1 MATDEEILFDSET
14 KKNDNKSVREKF
26 EGQMYLDPT
35 YDPAFKAL
43 FDSEEALKDFLDG
56 VLGLEGENK
65 IKTLRFN
72 FDKALI
78 FRVPQEKEVVFDIFA
93 TTGKGRFFNIEMQR
107 FENNFF
113 IDRTMLYKAFHII
126 KGRKE
131 MELSKEFMA
140 LSEDQKKYRQ
150 YELPECVSVW
160 ICNFDLPAAKGE
172 VCDEWGLYSNY
183 ALKTMA
189 EQKKVAAPISA
200 KNKYI
205 FFSVPNFKKSV
216 EEVNGAVDKWLYLLN
231 HAKDGKELPNFG
243 SEIIENAI
251 ERIKVA
257 NAPDE
262 LLAAQEKYM
271 TTKEDYE
278 SWAAGLVIHAREK
291 AMAEG
296 EAKGLAKGEAKGA
309 ADERTAVALDM
320 LADNEPIEKIVKYS
334 HLSME
339 KVLELKES
347 QATFTAK

>member
-1 MATDEEILFDSET
+1 
-14 KKNDNKSVREKF
+14 
-26 EGQMYLDPT
+26 
-35 YDPAFKAL
+35 
-43 FDSEEALKDFLDG
+43 
-56 VLGLEGENK
+56 
-65 IKTLRFN
+65 
-72 FDKALI
+72 
-78 FRVPQEKEVVFDIFA
+78 
-93 TTGKGRFFNIEMQR
+93 MQR
-107 FENNFF
+107 YENDFF

-150 YELPECVSVW
+150 YELPECISVW

-172 VCDEWGLYSNY
+172 VRDEWGLYSNY
-183 ALKTMA
+183 ALKMMA

-216 EEVNGAVDKWLYLLN
+216 EEVNWAVDKWLYLLN

>member
-1 MATDEEILFDSET
+1 MVTDEEILFEQET
-14 KKNDNKSVREKF
+14 EPKTKDNKSVREKF

-78 FRVPQEKEVVFDIFA
+78 FRVPQEKKVVFDIFA
-93 TTGKGRFFNIEMQR
+93 TTGKNRFFNVEMQR
-107 FENNFF
+107 YENDYF

-140 LSEDQKKYRQ
+140 LSEEQKKYRR

-172 VCDEWGLYSNY
+172 VRDEWGLYSNY
-183 ALKTMA
+183 ALKKMA

-243 SEIIENAI
+243 SEIMKEAI

-291 AMAEG
+291 ALAEG
-296 EAKGLAKGEAKGA
+296 EAKGFEKGA

-320 LADNEPIEKIVKYS
+320 LADNKPIEEIVKYS
-334 HLSME
+334 HLPME

-347 QATFTAK
+347 QAEFTAK

>member
-1 MATDEEILFDSET
+1 MATDEEILFEQET
-14 KKNDNKSVREKF
+14 EPKTKDNKSVREKF

-78 FRVPQEKEVVFDIFA
+78 FRVPQEKKVVFDIFA
-93 TTGKGRFFNIEMQR
+93 TAGYNRFFNIEMQR
-107 FENNFF
+107 LGGEFF

-131 MELSKEFMA
+131 MELSDEFKA
-140 LSEDQKKYRQ
+140 LSEDQKEYRR

-172 VCDEWGLYSNY
+172 VRDEWGLYSNY
-183 ALKTMA
+183 ALKKMA
-189 EQKKVAAPISA
+189 EQKKVAAPISK

-205 FFSVPNFKKSV
+205 FLSVPSFKKTV
-216 EEVNGAVDKWLYLLN
+216 EEVDTTVDKWLYLLN

-243 SEIIENAI
+243 SKIMKDAI

-262 LLAAQEKYM
+262 LLTAQEKNM

-296 EAKGLAKGEAKGA
+296 LEQGRVEM
-309 ADERTAVALDM
+309 ALDM
-320 LADNEPIEKIVKYS
+320 LADNKPIEEIVKYS
-334 HLSME
+334 HLPME

-347 QATFTAK
+347 QAEFTAK